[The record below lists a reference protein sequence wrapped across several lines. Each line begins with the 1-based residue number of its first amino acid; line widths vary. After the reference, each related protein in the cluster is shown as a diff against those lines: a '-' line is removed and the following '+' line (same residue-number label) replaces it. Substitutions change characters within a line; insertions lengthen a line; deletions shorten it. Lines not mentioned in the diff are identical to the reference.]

1 MTGKTR
7 VFALV
12 GHPVA
17 RSRSP
22 EIYNPL
28 FAAFGIDAVYVAF
41 DVPEAAGLV
50 PAIRALGLAG
60 VNVTV
65 PWKEAVV
72 AELDEA
78 DAAVLRIGAANVI
91 VRDGARLVGHNTDGE
106 GWVRGFEREFGP
118 IVGRRVAV
126 LGAGGSGRAIA
137 AAAVDHGASR
147 VHLLNRDVARAAG
160 AAGAIGCGWGALAD
174 LEVLRPDVVVCA
186 VAEGGAA
193 AVEGLSVATLPED
206 AVWCDI
212 NYWCPEPPRLAA
224 CLARGLRVQR
234 GLPMLVHQA
243 VLSFALFTGV
253 SVAPDDVSAGLR

>member
-1 MTGKTR
+1 MTGRTR

-28 FAAFGIDAVYVAF
+28 FTACGLDAVYVVL
-41 DVPEAAGLV
+41 DVPDARGLV
-50 PAIRALGLAG
+50 QAIRTLGLAG

-72 AELDEA
+72 ADLDGA
-78 DAAVLRIGAANVI
+78 DAAVVRVGAANVI
-91 VRDGARLVGHNTDGE
+91 LRDGERLVGHNTDGE
-106 GWVRGFEREFGP
+106 GWVRGYEAEFGP
-118 IVGRRVAV
+118 LAGRRVAV

-137 AAAVDHGASR
+137 AAAADHGAAR
-147 VHLLNRDVARAAG
+147 VDLLNRDVGRAAA
-160 AAGAIGCGWGALAD
+160 AAGRIGCGWGELTALAG
-174 LEVLRPDVVVCA
+174 LRPDVVVCA
-186 VAEGGAA
+186 VAEPGSGAVDA
-193 AVEGLSVATLPED
+193 LSVATLPED

-212 NYWCPEPPRLAA
+212 NYWNPDPPRLAA

-253 SVAPDDVSAGLR
+253 SVEADDVSARLR